1 MTRYQY
7 SLIKYVHNAASG
19 ECVNVGLVLLAPDE
33 MLFRVQFN
41 QRYSRISKF
50 FQAAFDGGHYRTM
63 VRHLE
68 GEFKKLAYEL
78 QREKGYLGPVRGA
91 PNDLETILRSVL
103 PEDSTTFQWGA
114 IYGGLVENV
123 EGRFLSLYDEFIV
136 RHEKQGVRENREEYQ
151 IWSEFEK
158 QLKTRSLSGAVQP
171 RKIETEDYHYEFKGS
186 FTNGT
191 LNVLEPISFDLI
203 DPTSIVEKAN
213 TWVGRLTTLHRSKE
227 FVFNGILAAPA
238 LKSRMQEFDRATRML
253 RSLRTVK
260 HLIVEGEEGGE
271 VEALLNEI
279 EASSNSSDRG
289 PVSGQ

>member
-19 ECVNVGLVLLAPDE
+19 ECANVGLVLLAPEE
-33 MLFRVQFN
+33 MLFLVRFN

-50 FQAAFDGGHYRTM
+50 FQAAFDGGHYRSM

-78 QREKGYLGPVRGA
+78 QRKEGLSAVRGA
-91 PNDLETILRSVL
+91 PNDLGTILRSVL

-114 IYGGLVENV
+114 IYGGIVENV
-123 EGRFLSLYDEFIV
+123 EDRFRSLFDEFIV
-136 RHEKQGVRENREEYQ
+136 RHEKQSVRENREEYQ
-151 IWSEFEK
+151 IWSDFEK
-158 QLKTRSLSGAVQP
+158 RLKTRALSGAVQP

-213 TWVGRLTTLHRSKE
+213 TWVGRLTTLHRSQV

-238 LKSRMQEFDRATRML
+238 LKSRLQEFDRATRML
-253 RSLRTVK
+253 RSLETVN

-279 EASSNSSDRG
+279 EAFSNSGDRG
-289 PVSGQ
+289 PDSGH